1 MGLFFYSVMVSLCVQ
16 LTQHSI
22 VTLGSEDEV
31 GDLKEAFSSKRWTE
45 NRLINAV
52 NLSLSPPPPLTSVT
66 LLTST
71 GSLLNK
77 THRDRSVW
85 PRHTLHCA
93 HIPTGC
99 LLLLSLEKG
108 H

>member
-52 NLSLSPPPPLTSVT
+52 NLSLSPPP
-66 LLTST
+66 
-71 GSLLNK
+71 
-77 THRDRSVW
+77 
-85 PRHTLHCA
+85 
-93 HIPTGC
+93 
-99 LLLLSLEKG
+99 LLLLLLCLPLQGLYSTKHTEIDPSGLG
-108 H
+108 IRSTVHTFPQVVCCC